1 MNIVTQDFYI
11 NHSCGC
17 CTDWGTNL
25 FVDGKPIDQTFQDK
39 AAAFEFV
46 LKSLG
51 HEVEEIWGDY
61 EDNRDEG
68 EEVTDYDEQE
78 PWEGVEEGDQ
88 NEGKE

>member
-25 FVDGKPIDQTFQDK
+25 FVDGKFIDQVFLDK
-39 AAAFEFV
+39 SAALEFV

-51 HEVEEIWGDY
+51 HEVDEMDGVY
-61 EDNRDEG
+61 EDVRYEEDEFTG
-68 EEVTDYDEQE
+68 YDEQE
-78 PWEGVEEGDQ
+78 PYEGVEEGVPDS
-88 NEGKE
+88 NGV

>member
-1 MNIVTQDFYI
+1 MNIVTQDYYI

-51 HEVEEIWGDY
+51 YGVDELDGIYDRDY
-61 EDNRDEG
+61 DEYDG
-68 EEVTDYDEQE
+68 VTDYDEQE
-78 PWEGVEEGDQ
+78 PWEGVEEGVPDT
-88 NEGKE
+88 NSV